1 MLYSLTSFAPPAV
14 APHPLWG
21 SMLSMLSSLSMLTS
35 VLRQV

>member
-14 APHPLWG
+14 APHPL
-21 SMLSMLSSLSMLTS
+21 MLSMLSSLSMLTS